1 MTDSTCPNAGNRQRA
16 IPQIIVKG
24 ADKAIEHYKKAF
36 GAVEQY
42 RMMCPVTHTVAHASI
57 KLGETEFF
65 MAEEHPERGC
75 TGATNQSF
83 FMYVPDVDAMMKQS
97 VSAGLKQ
104 EKPAEDQFWGD
115 RMGIVKDPY
124 GIQWMIATH
133 VRDVSQQEMEE
144 AMKKMGKEKAA

>member
-1 MTDSTCPNAGNRQRA
+1 MSDSTSPKVGNRQRA
-16 IPQIIVKG
+16 IPQIITKN

-42 RMMCPVTHTVAHASI
+42 RMMCPITHVLAHASI
-57 KLGETEFF
+57 KIGETEFF
-65 MAEEHPERGC
+65 LAEERPEAGC
-75 TGATNQSF
+75 MGATNQSF
-83 FMYVPDVDAMMKQS
+83 FMYVPDVDATLKQS
-97 VSAGLKQ
+97 VAAGLKQ

-115 RMGIVKDPY
+115 RMGVVKDPY

-133 VRDVSQQEMEE
+133 VRDVSPQEMEE